1 MKEKEPNACPFE
13 GLTSDEAKTRY
24 LRTRARQM
32 LDEAQNLRVNS
43 ISDLIFKTVAE
54 RGMRAIIEECDN
66 LEKKGG
72 VR

>member
-1 MKEKEPNACPFE
+1 MEQKTNGCPFE
-13 GLTSDEAKTRY
+13 GLTSDEAKTRF

-32 LDEAQNLRVNS
+32 LDEAQNIRVNS
-43 ISDLIFKTVAE
+43 MSDLIFKTIAE
-54 RGMRAIIEECDN
+54 RGMRAIIEACDN